1 MIISPSI
8 CVSDWEQMLSPF
20 ALMESVFESSSIV
33 KQSFKQMHTLVD
45 MLLKHMLET
54 GVCFLDIYLD
64 CECAF

>member
-1 MIISPSI
+1 
-8 CVSDWEQMLSPF
+8 MLSPF

-45 MLLKHMLET
+45 INVKHMLGT